1 MEIVRQ
7 ILKVYMESTNAEK
20 NYNSKC
26 KFTSRFTY
34 PIAVGSLWLYGQIK
48 GQIPEKKKNKP

>member
-1 MEIVRQ
+1 MQR
-7 ILKVYMESTNAEK
+7 K

-26 KFTSRFTY
+26 KFISRFTY
-34 PIAVGSLWLYGQIK
+34 TIAVGSLWLYGQIK

>member
-1 MEIVRQ
+1 
-7 ILKVYMESTNAEK
+7 MESTNAEK

-34 PIAVGSLWLYGQIK
+34 TIAVGSLWFYGQIK